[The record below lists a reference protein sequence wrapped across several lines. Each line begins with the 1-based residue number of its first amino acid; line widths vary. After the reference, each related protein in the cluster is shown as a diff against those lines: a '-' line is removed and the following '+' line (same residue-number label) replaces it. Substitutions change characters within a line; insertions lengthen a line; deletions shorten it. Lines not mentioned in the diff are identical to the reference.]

1 MATDGHSDRST
12 RRRIRARHTKSRKG
26 CFTCKGRRVKCD
38 EIKPTCGN
46 CALRG
51 EPCDWPAETDSQGH
65 CTPRPQTDSLRAKAP
80 KDQSKRWAPH
90 PDTASPR
97 PLQFDIAS
105 DAAGGRSTPLPG
117 ELNMVDLQLYS
128 QFMLHTSKHMTLNL
142 RRQHIWQTVIPRFA
156 MRSEALMHL
165 LLALAGL
172 DYAAAG
178 TADEHLGLVSPDIQ
192 SQPSPAHG
200 DHDHRHRHNHTLD
213 ATYLRII
220 IEHHQRGLEAFRTEL
235 ANLSSANLHLVF
247 AGSMLL
253 VAFAL
258 ASLRIRNLNDAHSQ
272 PRQPRL
278 DWIFLIHGLCTVI
291 KHNWPAVRMG
301 PLRAMTQYGYAN
313 DDWRM
318 CPRDALCSVASMR
331 RGCSPRLVA
340 FCRGADEA
348 LTQLVG
354 SHASLAAREGRALA
368 EQKAALEL
376 LEGMYMRTLY
386 VVHFSDEARESPRD
400 VQADLEDAALMAWAE
415 FLPDGFLDTL
425 AGGGVGATLSYVILA
440 YFHLLFSL
448 FESVWYVQGGFDG
461 EIVQIQAL
469 VEMSG
474 ESELMPLMQ
483 WPVAVI
489 AVNHDH
495 RGSSV

>member
-1 MATDGHSDRST
+1 MATDDHSDRST
-12 RRRIRARHTKSRKG
+12 RRRIRARHTKSRRG

-38 EIKPTCGN
+38 EIKPTCGA

-51 EPCDWPAETDSQGH
+51 EPCDWPAETGSQGH
-65 CTPRPQTDSLRAKAP
+65 DTPRSQADSHGAKAP
-80 KDQSKRWAPH
+80 QDQSKRRAAH
-90 PDTASPR
+90 PDSGSPR

-105 DAAGGRSTPLPG
+105 DAVGGRSTPHPG
-117 ELNMVDLQLYS
+117 ELNMVDLQLHS
-128 QFMLHTSKHMTLNL
+128 HFMLHTSKHMSLNR
-142 RRQHIWQTVIPRFA
+142 RRQHIWETVIPRFA
-156 MRSEALMHL
+156 VRSKALMHL

-172 DYAAAG
+172 DYASDR
-178 TADEHLGLVSPDIQ
+178 TADTQPAHRSPDME
-192 SQPSPAHG
+192 SQPSSTIA
-200 DHDHRHRHNHTLD
+200 DHDHTLD
-213 ATYLRII
+213 SAYLQII

-235 ANLSSANLHLVF
+235 ANLSSANLNLVF

-253 VAFAL
+253 VGFAL

-272 PRQPRL
+272 PGQPRL

-291 KHNWPAVRMG
+291 KHNWPELRMG
-301 PLRAMTQYGYAN
+301 PLRGMTEYSYAN
-313 DDWRM
+313 DDWRL
-318 CPRDALCSVASMR
+318 CPRDALRSVSSIR

-354 SHASLAAREGRALA
+354 YHASLADREGQILA

-386 VVHFSDEARESPRD
+386 VVRFSDEARESPLD

-415 FLPDGFLDTL
+415 FLPEGFLDTL
-425 AGGGVGATLSYVILA
+425 AGDGVCSTLSYVILA

-448 FESVWYVQGGFDG
+448 GFDG
-461 EIVQIQAL
+461 EIVKIKAL
-469 VEMSG
+469 VDMSAEG
-474 ESELMPLMQ
+474 ELVSLMQ
-483 WPVAVI
+483 WPVSVI
-489 AVNHDH
+489 AVSHDH
-495 RGSSV
+495 RSLYN